1 VDWAFLAIAI
11 WSGLVTGVGYA
22 IFASGLTLIFGIMF
36 VVNFAH
42 GEIAMLGALLL
53 FSLMKYV
60 GIDFFSAAF
69 ISIALVA
76 LFGFIVNRIAV
87 QPLISKSPWTVLL
100 STIAVSMIVLHGVVT
115 IRGANPGVVQTGF
128 DKVFRLG
135 EVGIATENIIVLVI
149 GLTIIIAVHLFLRK
163 AKLGKDMKATIQD
176 PTGANLVGINVKRV
190 YDSTFIIASG
200 LAAVSGILMSVLYGM
215 SPFMGQRVL
224 IFGFVVVIVAGM
236 GNLLG
241 AAIVGIFIGLA
252 DSIFS
257 QYVSTYYSEA
267 FIYGIMVFVLLIR
280 PKGLFN
286 TS

>member
-1 VDWAFLAIAI
+1 MDWAFLAIAI